1 LHKKKILITGFPHT
15 GTSILKSKMGECTN
29 LYECPFEYFSIN
41 QNDILNS
48 GDKEFVLKKTPI
60 LPVEIRAN
68 TLQRTQLGSEY
79 GDYIIIFVIRN
90 PWNVFTSIIK
100 GGVNPLN
107 RLEPNQGPEYFIKVD
122 EYIAA
127 AKFFLEAS
135 TDNYKNIY
143 SIRYED
149 FFPNDFQKLK
159 ELFDRIGLEYTNEIF
174 TNRSKNYIHAPNVN
188 YDNIDSNTI
197 SYSKDRLELRTWQI
211 NQPFQNMNGE
221 VDIPDEL
228 SDILENSPII
238 KQLGYTDPR
247 KIK

>member
-1 LHKKKILITGFPHT
+1 LNKKKILITGFPHT

-68 TLQRTQLGSEY
+68 TLQGTQSGFEY

-90 PWNVFTSIIK
+90 PWNVFTSIMK
-100 GGVNPLN
+100 QGFNPLN
-107 RLEPNQGPEYFIKVD
+107 KLQPNEGSEYFIRVD
-122 EYIAA
+122 EYLAA

-135 TDNYKNIY
+135 NGDYENIY

-149 FFPNDFQKLK
+149 FFPNNFQKLK
-159 ELFDRIGLEYTNEIF
+159 ELFDSIGLEYTNEIF
-174 TNRSKNYIHAPNVN
+174 TTRSKNYIHAPNVN
-188 YDNIDSNTI
+188 YDNIDSTNV
-197 SYSKDRLELRTWQI
+197 SYNKDRLELRTWQI
-211 NQPFQNMNGE
+211 NQPFQNMNGD

-247 KIK
+247 K

>member
-1 LHKKKILITGFPHT
+1 LNKKKILITGFPHT

-29 LYECPFEYFSIN
+29 LYECPFEYFNIN

-48 GDKEFVLKKTPI
+48 GDTEFVLKKTPI

-68 TLQRTQLGSEY
+68 TLERTQSGFEY

-100 GGVNPLN
+100 QGVNPLN
-107 RLEPNQGPEYFIKVD
+107 KLEPNQGSEYFIKVD
-122 EYIAA
+122 EYLAA
-127 AKFFLEAS
+127 ANFFLEAS
-135 TDNYKNIY
+135 NGDYKNIY

-159 ELFDRIGLEYTNEIF
+159 DLFDSIGLDYTNNIF
-174 TNRSKNYIHAPNVN
+174 TTRSKNYIHAPNVN
-188 YDNIDSNTI
+188 YDNIDSTNV
-197 SYSKDRLELRTWQI
+197 SYSKDRFELRTWQI